1 MFRRKSDTIRIK
13 SSTKKVVVLK
23 ASPAADALAIA
34 VGVLQQL
41 QGMVDGDA
49 ATLKNAPEEIVKLVR
64 KMIGQDKALIEA
76 LNGLVGNVKENDDK
90 NKTEDSNKPDAKKT
104 TVTPSNIK
112 KATQNKLLR

>member
-1 MFRRKSDTIRIK
+1 MNNRTIQIK
-13 SSTKKVVVLK
+13 NSTSKVVVLK

-34 VGVLQQL
+34 VTVLQQL
-41 QGMVDGDA
+41 QSMVDGDA
-49 ATLKNAPEEIVKLVR
+49 AVLKNAPKEIVILVK

-76 LNGLVGNVKENDDK
+76 LNGLVGNIKENDDK
-90 NKTEDSNKPDAKKT
+90 NKTEDTTKQDAKKT

>member
-1 MFRRKSDTIRIK
+1 MKKLYTIQIK
-13 SSTKKVVVLK
+13 SSTKKVTVLQ

-34 VGVLQQL
+34 VDVLQKL
-41 QGMVDGDA
+41 QSMVDGDA
-49 ATLKNAPEEIVKLVR
+49 AVLKNAPKEIVILVK

-76 LNGLVGNVKENDDK
+76 LNGLVGNIKENDDK